1 MLFPEAILLPVLML
15 ADYFLTVAGAAA
27 RERGYARHFKL
38 EQYELNPTW
47 QKDIARLR
55 WFNPKHLLMTA
66 LLSAAVIALLES
78 GVAPRPVAFMVLGA
92 LLGVFAAIVGR
103 HINNL
108 LLFQRLASQ
117 PGDVTG
123 EVILTHGFA
132 LSMSLYQTVMMFV
145 PIALLAALTQHPL
158 IVGAAMGF
166 ASLSGAHLL
175 WMKRASPSTPR

>member
-1 MLFPEAILLPVLML
+1 MRFPEAMLLPLLML
-15 ADYFLTVAGAAA
+15 ADYYLTVAGAAA

-55 WFNPKHLLMTA
+55 WFNPKHLLLTL
-66 LLSAAVIALLES
+66 LLSGAVIAMLES
-78 GVAPRPVAFMVLGA
+78 GVVPKPIASMALGA

-108 LLFQRLASQ
+108 LLFQRLAAQ

-123 EVILTHGFA
+123 EVTLTQGFA
-132 LSMSLYQTVMMFV
+132 LSTSLYQTVMMFV
-145 PIALLAALTQHPL
+145 PIALLAALTLHPL
-158 IVGAAMGF
+158 IIGAGMGF
-166 ASLSGAHLL
+166 ASLGAAHLM
-175 WMKRASPSTPR
+175 WMKRHSRV